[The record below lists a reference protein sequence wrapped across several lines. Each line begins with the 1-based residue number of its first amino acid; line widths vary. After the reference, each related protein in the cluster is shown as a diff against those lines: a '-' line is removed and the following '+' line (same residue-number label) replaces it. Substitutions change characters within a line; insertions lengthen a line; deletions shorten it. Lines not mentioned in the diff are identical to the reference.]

1 MKNKSINGSDITQG
15 NFETKGT
22 KTLLGDP
29 KKAIRILAGPM
40 IIAMFIQTIYN
51 LVDTWWVSFLGTD
64 ALAAVGFVFPFFII
78 LMAFANGIGTGGG
91 AAISRKIGAK
101 DKEGADHVA
110 IHTIILM
117 ILVTVIFT
125 VVLFVFARGIF
136 IWIGAGD
143 TIDMA
148 VGYAQIIFAGSI
160 FIFFTNVANAI
171 LRSEGDAKRSM
182 YAMLLGAVLNIFLDP
197 IFIYDKLTISNIT
210 IPGLGLGVPGAA
222 WATVLSLGISS
233 AVMFNWLFLRKDTY
247 VIFKFHGFK
256 FNKNILK
263 DIFKVGIPAALL
275 QLSMAIM
282 MIIVNII
289 IVIVVN
295 AGTDGVAV
303 YQTGWKVATLA
314 TMPLIGIATAVIS
327 VTGAAYGAKEYKKLN
342 TAYMYSVK
350 IGLIIEIIIAVA
362 TFILAPLI
370 AASFTT
376 AEDSTRI
383 FNALQNFLMIIC
395 LFYPGVAF
403 GMLASAMFQGT
414 GKGVNSLL
422 VTLIR
427 TIIFTPL
434 FIVLFATIL
443 SMGLPGVW
451 WGIVVANLAGSMIS
465 FIWGK
470 LYINN
475 LLKIKNDSIRQKID

>member
-1 MKNKSINGSDITQG
+1 
-15 NFETKGT
+15 
-22 KTLLGDP
+22 
-29 KKAIRILAGPM
+29 M

-78 LMAFANGIGTGGG
+78 LMAFAAGVGIGGGS
-91 AAISRKIGAK
+91 AISRKIGAK
-101 DKEGADHVA
+101 DKIGADHVA

-125 VVLFVFARGIF
+125 VVLFVFARDIF
-136 IWIGAGD
+136 TWIGAGN

-148 VGYAQIIFAGSI
+148 VGYSQIIFAGSI

-197 IFIYDKLTISNIT
+197 LFIYDKLTIYNIT

-256 FNKNILK
+256 FNTNILK

-282 MIIVNII
+282 MIIVNIF
-289 IVIVVN
+289 IVTVVN

-314 TMPLIGIATAVIS
+314 IMPLIGISTAVIS
-327 VTGAAYGAKEYKKLN
+327 VIGAAYGAKDYKKLN
-342 TAYMYSVK
+342 TAYIYSLK
-350 IGLIIEIIIAVA
+350 IGLIIEIIIALA
-362 TFILAPLI
+362 TFILAPYI

-376 AEDSTRI
+376 SEDATRI
-383 FNALQNFLMIIC
+383 FYTLQNFLMIIC

-403 GMLASAMFQGT
+403 GMLTSSMFQGT

-443 SMGLPGVW
+443 RMGLPGVW

-465 FIWGK
+465 FLWGK
-470 LYINN
+470 IYINN
-475 LLKIKNDSIRQKID
+475 LLKIKNDNIRQKID